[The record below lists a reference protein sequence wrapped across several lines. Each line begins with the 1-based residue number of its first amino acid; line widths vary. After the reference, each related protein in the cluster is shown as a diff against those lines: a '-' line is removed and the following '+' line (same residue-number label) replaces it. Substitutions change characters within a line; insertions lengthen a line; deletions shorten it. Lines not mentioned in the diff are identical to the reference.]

1 MTSEPN
7 TLSEIKVTDRFDL
20 SNKNFLITG
29 GGRGIGFACA
39 KAIAQLGGGV
49 AVIDTA
55 TQPVEEFHSLQTRYN
70 VKTFYTQGDVTDRT
84 SLESAFARSVQA
96 MGQLHGGLTAAGIVG
111 DTPLLEA
118 DWDVTQR
125 TLNVNVLGTYW
136 TVKLLAEHL
145 IGAETPGSIV
155 AISSMNGQGLYVPV
169 QPQSAYNAS
178 KAAIKGLMGPL
189 AGELGQYGI
198 RVNCISPGAIQTPLL
213 ARLEGEKRATLD
225 WYKEGAPL
233 QRLGIPEDLTPMVCY
248 LLSDAASFTT
258 GADMLVTGGL
268 HAGPVRK

>member
-1 MTSEPN
+1 MTSVNASHLGEVK
-7 TLSEIKVTDRFDL
+7 ITDRFDL
-20 SNKNFLITG
+20 SNNNFLITG

-55 TQPVEEFHSLQTRYN
+55 AQPVEEFNTLSERYN
-70 VKTFYTQGDVTDRT
+70 VKTLYTQADVTNKE
-84 SLESAFARSVQA
+84 SLEEAFAQSVHS
-96 MGQLHGGLTAAGIVG
+96 MGQLHGGLTAAGIVM

-118 DWDVTQR
+118 DWEVTQH

-145 IGAETPGSIV
+145 VNTKSPGSIV

-169 QPQSAYNAS
+169 QPKSAYNAS
-178 KAAIKGLMGPL
+178 KAAIKGLIGPL

-198 RVNCISPGAIQTPLL
+198 RVNCVSPGESAS
-213 ARLEGEKRATLD
+213 D
-225 WYKEGAPL
+225 NSKEH
-233 QRLGIPEDLTPMVCY
+233 R
-248 LLSDAASFTT
+248 
-258 GADMLVTGGL
+258 
-268 HAGPVRK
+268 